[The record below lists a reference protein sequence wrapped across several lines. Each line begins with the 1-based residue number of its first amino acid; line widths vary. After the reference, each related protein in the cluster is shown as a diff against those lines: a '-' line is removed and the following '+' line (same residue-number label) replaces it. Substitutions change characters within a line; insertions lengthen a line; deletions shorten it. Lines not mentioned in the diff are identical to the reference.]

1 MRSLETRLERGL
13 LHPIDYLRRRR
24 TRGVLQV
31 DAREREVRRGGEL
44 EARVT
49 IASSGGLE
57 EVEVGLVC
65 TEFYACELRGSD
77 GRRSRGTS
85 SANAHEAWRA
95 VEGAPGLHS
104 VRLTVPAEAPFS
116 YEGELLC
123 FTWEVVARGRRKRR
137 LDAQARHEISVLP

>member
-1 MRSLETRLERGL
+1 MRSLEKRLERGL

-24 TRGVLQV
+24 TRGALQV
-31 DAREREVRRGGEL
+31 DAAEREVRRGGEL
-44 EARVT
+44 DARVT
-49 IASSGGLE
+49 IASPGGVG

-65 TEFYACELRGSD
+65 TEFYACHVSGSD

-85 SANAHEAWRA
+85 SATAHEEWLP
-95 VEGAPGLHS
+95 VEDTPGLHS

-123 FTWEVVARGRRKRR
+123 FTWEVVARGRRKHR